1 MRGVGRAA
9 CGGGCKK
16 AVEGCRMAIGGQK
29 GRVKV
34 VLPLLQP
41 SRRQNDVHAPPRY
54 LPVARR
60 LFVFPYEAEGNG
72 GFKGDIVENRVTN

>member
-1 MRGVGRAA
+1 MHATGDGDLEGWVAPKGRLWRRVGGVQLAE
-9 CGGGCKK
+9 
-16 AVEGCRMAIGGQK
+16 EGAKRPWRDAIGGQK

-41 SRRQNDVHAPPRY
+41 SRRRNDVHAPSRY

-60 LFVFPYEAEGNG
+60 LTVCFLF
-72 GFKGDIVENRVTN
+72 